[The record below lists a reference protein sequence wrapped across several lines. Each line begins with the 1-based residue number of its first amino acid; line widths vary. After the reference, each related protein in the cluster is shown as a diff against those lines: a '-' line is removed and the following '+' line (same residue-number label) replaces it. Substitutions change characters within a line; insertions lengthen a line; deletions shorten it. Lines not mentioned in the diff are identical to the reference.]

1 MKRNGFGQTT
11 IEAEITRTTNAAVLV
26 DFGDREVWIPRSV
39 CLEGDA
45 LEEGDTDLNVA
56 DWFLEK
62 EGLL

>member
-11 IEAEITRTTNAAVLV
+11 IEAEITRATDAAVLV
-26 DFGDREVWIPRSV
+26 ELEDREVWIPRSV

-45 LEEGDTDLNVA
+45 LDVGDTDLLVA

>member
-11 IEAEITRTTNAAVLV
+11 IEVEITRATDAAVLV
-26 DFGDREVWIPRSV
+26 ELDDREVWIPRSV

-45 LEEGDTDLNVA
+45 LDVGDTDLIVA

>member
-1 MKRNGFGQTT
+1 MRRRGFGQTT
-11 IEAEITRTTNAAVLV
+11 IEAEIIRATDAAVLV
-26 DFGDREVWIPRSV
+26 DFEGREVWIPRSV

-45 LEEGDTDLNVA
+45 LDVGDTDMIVA

>member
-11 IEAEITRTTNAAVLV
+11 IEAEITRATDAAVLV
-26 DFGDREVWIPRSV
+26 DFGDREVWVPRSV

-45 LEEGDTDLNVA
+45 LDVGDTDLIVA
-56 DWFLEK
+56 DWYVQQ

>member
-11 IEAEITRTTNAAVLV
+11 IEAEITRATDAAVLV
-26 DFGDREVWIPRSV
+26 ELDDREVWIPRSV

-45 LEEGDTDLNVA
+45 LDVGDTDLIVA